1 MNLDSMRLIVLLLTS
16 CYKTDARLTMHTSWV
31 QCEREMNLPS
41 PGILLGAQKTGIKQ
55 LLKVW
60 WNNSKK
66 LDLTSKD
73 DKKKL

>member
-16 CYKTDARLTMHTSWV
+16 CSKTDATTLTG
-31 QCEREMNLPS
+31 NDLPS

-60 WNNSKK
+60 WCCVHVV
-66 LDLTSKD
+66 
-73 DKKKL
+73 